1 MSPGGGIAGIAAI
14 ADREGFFEAGTLHF
28 GNIRPFL

>member
-1 MSPGGGIAGIAAI
+1 MSPGGGIAGIAALT
-14 ADREGFFEAGTLHF
+14 DREGFFDAGTLRF